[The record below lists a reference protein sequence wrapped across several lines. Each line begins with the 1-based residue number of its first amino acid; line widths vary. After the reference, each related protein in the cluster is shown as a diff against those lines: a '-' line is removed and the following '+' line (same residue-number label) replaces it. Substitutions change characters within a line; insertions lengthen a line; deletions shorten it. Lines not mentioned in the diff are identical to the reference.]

1 MGNGHCRGR
10 SPALFFWNSRRRRIQ
25 IYLDVYT
32 FPSFPPS
39 QLFLVL
45 PPEFPWT
52 HSEFLSHPCQHAASG
67 QRLHAGCHCTECPH
81 SSPSPIY
88 HSRGSADPPL
98 QVAATDASVSIL
110 YRSHGTLLRASLAT
124 LSRWVHSRSRS
135 GREFVSRSAPPSAPL
150 PQLDAGTSH

>member
-10 SPALFFWNSRRRRIQ
+10 SPALFFLEQPQKTDTNLFRRV
-25 IYLDVYT
+25 YL
-32 FPSFPPS
+32 PSFPPS
-39 QLFLVL
+39 QLFLIL

-52 HSEFLSHPCQHAASG
+52 HSGILSHPYQHAASG
-67 QRLHAGCHCTECPH
+67 QRLHAGCHCTGCLH
-81 SSPSPIY
+81 SSPSLIY

-98 QVAATDASVSIL
+98 PVAATDASVSIL
-110 YRSHGTLLRASLAT
+110 YRSHGTLLRASPGT